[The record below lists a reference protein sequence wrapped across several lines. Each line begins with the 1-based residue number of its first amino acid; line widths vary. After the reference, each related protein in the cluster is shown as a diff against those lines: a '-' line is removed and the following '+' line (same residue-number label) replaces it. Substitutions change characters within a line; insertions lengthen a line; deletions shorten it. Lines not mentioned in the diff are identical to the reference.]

1 MFTTKEKSSGAVER
15 SLTGNATLISAGT
28 SLTGDVESNSDLRI
42 DGTINGN
49 VRCASRVIIGAAGFV
64 DGHIESTQAE
74 VAGRVQGNISVK
86 ELLQLKGQC
95 IVQGN
100 IAAAKLLI
108 EPTATFNGK
117 CQMGEIT
124 AGQVVQMTE
133 IEKPLGKAK

>member
-1 MFTTKEKSSGAVER
+1 MFSTKDKFQGAIER
-15 SLTGNATLISAGT
+15 NLTCNATLISAGT
-28 SLTGDVESNSDLRI
+28 SLTGDVISNSDLRI

-49 VRCASRVIIGAAGFV
+49 VRCTARVIVGAGGFV

-74 VAGRVQGNISVK
+74 VAGRVQGDIMVK

-95 IVQGN
+95 MVQGN

-117 CQMGEIT
+117 CQMGETT
-124 AGQVVQMTE
+124 AGQVVHMTE
-133 IEKPLGKAK
+133 TEMPLGKAK